1 MREIPLTE
9 GKVALV
15 DDEDYEWLSRWR
27 WRLHAKGPGYASR
40 RDRSRGSVLMHRA
53 IMNADKGVVIS
64 HRNGNTLDN
73 RRANLYAETR
83 SQAGS
88 RQRIRTG
95 GQSAYK
101 GVAWDVTNGHWVA
114 RIKVQGKRIY
124 LGSFADDVAAAR
136 AYDVAALRYFG
147 PLAVT
152 NFEAE
157 APQLNDDRSAERK
170 E

>member
-1 MREIPLTE
+1 MREIPLTD
-9 GKVALV
+9 GKKALI
-15 DDEDYEWLSRWR
+15 DDEDYEWLSQSRWYFNSN
-27 WRLHAKGPGYASR
+27 GPGYASR
-40 RDRSRGSVLMHRA
+40 WDKSRRSVLMHRV
-53 IMNADKGVVIS
+53 IMNAEKGVVIG

-88 RQRIRTG
+88 RQRVRSG
-95 GQSAYK
+95 GASRYK

-114 RIKVQGKRIY
+114 RIRAQGKRVY
-124 LGSFADDVAAAR
+124 LGSFDNEVEAAR
-136 AYDVAALRYFG
+136 AYDAAALRYFG
-147 PLAVT
+147 PSAVT

-157 APQLNDDRSAERK
+157 ATHPHDEHPAKRK

>member
-1 MREIPLTE
+1 MREIPLTD
-9 GKVALV
+9 GRTALV
-15 DDEDYEWLSRWR
+15 DDEDYEWLSQWR
-27 WRLHAKGPGYASR
+27 WRLHAKGRGYVSRWDKSR
-40 RDRSRGSVLMHRA
+40 RSVLMHRA

-64 HRNGNTLDN
+64 HHNGNTLDN

-88 RQRIRTG
+88 RQRVRTG
-95 GQSAYK
+95 GWSAYK

-124 LGSFADDVAAAR
+124 LGSFDNEVTAAR
-136 AYDVAALRYFG
+136 AYDAAALRHFG

-157 APQLNDDRSAERK
+157 ATQPHDERPVERK

>member
-1 MREIPLTE
+1 
-9 GKVALV
+9 
-15 DDEDYEWLSRWR
+15 
-27 WRLHAKGPGYASR
+27 
-40 RDRSRGSVLMHRA
+40 MHRV
-53 IMNADKGVVIS
+53 IMNADKGMVIG

-88 RQRIRTG
+88 RQRVRSG
-95 GQSAYK
+95 GASRYK

-114 RIKVQGKRIY
+114 RIRVQGKRIY
-124 LGSFADDVAAAR
+124 LGSFDDDVAAAQ
-136 AYDVAALRYFG
+136 AYDAAALRYFG

-157 APQLNDDRSAERK
+157 TAQPDDERLVERK

>member
-9 GKVALV
+9 EKVALV
-15 DDEDYEWLSRWR
+15 DDEDYEWLSQWR
-27 WRLHAKGPGYASR
+27 WYFTSNGPGYASR
-40 RDRSRGSVLMHRA
+40 WDKSRRSVLMHRA
-53 IMNADKGVVIS
+53 IMNAEKGAVIG

-88 RQRIRTG
+88 RQRVRSG
-95 GQSAYK
+95 GASRYK

-114 RIKVQGKRIY
+114 RIRAQGKRIY

-136 AYDVAALRYFG
+136 AYDAAALKYFG

-157 APQLNDDRSAERK
+157 ATQPHGEHPAKRK